1 MTQGEGPSRFRPGSW
16 DIGLA
21 LGFWILFLVVMA
33 LGGLLLG
40 TLGVGNGDPWAI
52 LAALPAQLCVMAL
65 VPMVLRYRSSQWRE
79 DLGLYSPAGPCLL
92 RGIISYLWVAPL
104 WWGVAIVW
112 MTAVQWLEPGHKP
125 EQDAMELLR
134 SLLTGVEPLWVQ
146 FAALFITTIGA
157 AASEELLFRGLLQG
171 ALRRF
176 VGKQTGALALGA
188 FFGIVHMQPDLIDSA
203 FVVPP
208 LAFLGY
214 LLSLVRES
222 PGGLWACILIH
233 ATNNGLAIL
242 FELYK

>member
-1 MTQGEGPSRFRPGSW
+1 
-16 DIGLA
+16 
-21 LGFWILFLVVMA
+21 
-33 LGGLLLG
+33 
-40 TLGVGNGDPWAI
+40 
-52 LAALPAQLCVMAL
+52 
-65 VPMVLRYRSSQWRE
+65 
-79 DLGLYSPAGPCLL
+79 
-92 RGIISYLWVAPL
+92 
-104 WWGVAIVW
+104 

-134 SLLTGVEPLWVQ
+134 VLLTGVEPLWVQ